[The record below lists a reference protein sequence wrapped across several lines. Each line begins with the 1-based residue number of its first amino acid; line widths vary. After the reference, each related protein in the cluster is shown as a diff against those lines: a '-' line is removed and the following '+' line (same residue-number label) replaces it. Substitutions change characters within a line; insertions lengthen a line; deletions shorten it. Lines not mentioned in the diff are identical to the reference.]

1 MDRVILHSDAN
12 CFYAS
17 VEMLHHPRRGV
28 KTGSALWEAR
38 QACPGLIIVPPNYDQ
53 YIRFSGYLREIYS
66 KYSDRVESFGL
77 DESWIDA
84 THSVGIRGD
93 GLSIANEISRDVKN
107 ELGLTVS
114 IGVSWNKIFAK
125 FGSDYKKPDAITV
138 IDRENYRRIVWT
150 KPAEDLL
157 YVGRATKRKLANV
170 GIRTIGQIAEADP
183 DYLQGMLGKH
193 GLMLSI
199 FAHGEDKTPVAKE
212 NTDAPMKS
220 IGNGM
225 TMPRDLV
232 NDMEVKMAFYMLS
245 ETVAT
250 RLRENHFAG
259 NIIEIYV
266 RDNDLMGF
274 TRHHKIPVPTNIS
287 DEIARNAMALFLA
300 NYRWHKPIRGVGV
313 RVAGLKGENYPYQL
327 AGR

>member
-1 MDRVILHSDAN
+1 
-12 CFYAS
+12 
-17 VEMLHHPRRGV
+17 
-28 KTGSALWEAR
+28 
-38 QACPGLIIVPPNYDQ
+38 
-53 YIRFSGYLREIYS
+53 
-66 KYSDRVESFGL
+66 
-77 DESWIDA
+77 
-84 THSVGIRGD
+84 
-93 GLSIANEISRDVKN
+93 
-107 ELGLTVS
+107 
-114 IGVSWNKIFAK
+114 
-125 FGSDYKKPDAITV
+125 
-138 IDRENYRRIVWT
+138 
-150 KPAEDLL
+150 
-157 YVGRATKRKLANV
+157 
-170 GIRTIGQIAEADP
+170 
-183 DYLQGMLGKH
+183 
-193 GLMLSI
+193 
-199 FAHGEDKTPVAKE
+199 
-212 NTDAPMKS
+212 MKS

-327 AGR
+327 DLFNSEERREKQLAADRAVDQGGRRDKEKVRNGGCAAGAYVFRSRYHAEKEAGADNPSAFVPGEGKSDDGVMSEKAPMFGDDIERSKSGCRFKRRPLLGSNHEISLLFRCLMPGFCDPHYVNRQHFCFVLK